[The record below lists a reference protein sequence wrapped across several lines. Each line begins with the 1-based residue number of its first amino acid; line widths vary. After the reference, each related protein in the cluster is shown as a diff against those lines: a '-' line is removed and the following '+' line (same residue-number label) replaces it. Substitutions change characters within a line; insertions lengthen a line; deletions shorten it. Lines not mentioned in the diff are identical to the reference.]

1 MPACGARAGP
11 RSEIHANC
19 TLMRIVFYCQ
29 EESPANI
36 DNYLQLGASGTV
48 SALMLVSAG
57 LTRLGHEVVVL
68 NRSASGVYQGTRH
81 LTSKSPAEALA
92 NLTAIGGGDIF
103 VANGFAA
110 EIFLNHDVPARKR
123 IYWTHNF
130 IDHEPYER
138 AIAQGRLDYVFCISR
153 NQLSTWWRSSAVAR
167 TTNIHNGVDIE
178 AIAPFRRDGAMEKK
192 IMFIGAPR
200 ASKGFHDAVRIF
212 NAFRAR
218 NPGYQL
224 FVAGSADLHGNLAPL
239 GKSGIFEQ
247 EYEDRYLQDVL
258 YAADGSVREGIVLMG
273 KVTRAEIL
281 THLSTTRLALQNPS
295 WTSQP
300 EVHSIAALEIQ
311 AMGVPVVSN
320 FRGGQPEVVSD
331 GKTGILVKSRND
343 GRVVR
348 AMECITRDPGR
359 HATFSRNAVSYV
371 ETHFGKT
378 KIAQDW
384 DDKLKWVAAGRDFRF
399 NRGRALLSKI
409 RHRIHF

>member
-1 MPACGARAGP
+1 
-11 RSEIHANC
+11 
-19 TLMRIVFYCQ
+19 MRIIFYCQ

-57 LTRLGHEVVVL
+57 LTRLGHEVWVL

-81 LTSKSPAEALA
+81 LRSRSPAEAQA
-92 NLTAIGGGDIF
+92 NLSAIGGGDVF

-110 EIFLNHDVPARKR
+110 EIFLNHDIAAGKR
-123 IYWTHNF
+123 IYWSHNF
-130 IDHEPYER
+130 IDHKPYER
-138 AIAQGRLDYVFCISR
+138 AIEQGRLDYVFCISR
-153 NQLSTWWRSSAVAR
+153 NQLSTWWRSPAVAR
-167 TTNIHNGVDIE
+167 TTNIHNGVDVE
-178 AIAPFRRDGAMEKK
+178 AIAPFRNGGVLENK

-224 FVAGSADLHGNLAPL
+224 FVAGSADLHGNVAPL

-247 EYEDRYLQDVL
+247 EYEDRYLNEVL
-258 YAADGSVREGIVLMG
+258 YAADGSLRAGIVLMG

-281 THLSTTRLALQNPS
+281 AHLSTTRLALQNPS

-320 FRGGQPEVVSD
+320 FRGGQPEVVRD
-331 GKTGILVKSRND
+331 GRTGILVKTRND
-343 GRVVR
+343 GGVVR
-348 AMECITRDPGR
+348 AMEAITRDPKR
-359 HATFSRNAVSYV
+359 RAAFSRNAVSYV
-371 ETHFGKT
+371 ETNFGKD
-378 KIAQDW
+378 KIARDW
-384 DDKLKWVAAGRDFRF
+384 DEKLRWVAAGRDFRF
-399 NRGRALLSKI
+399 NRGRALLGKI
-409 RHRIHF
+409 RHRLHI